1 MTSRER
7 VLALARAPI
16 VAWRLAARGRY
27 DFTYDGMR
35 FRLGRMSAAR
45 RANLVRAGLNLLHRR
60 AKPWSMPLH
69 AQFELAN
76 VCPLQC
82 PVCPTGLRELT
93 RPPAFMDPAL
103 FERAFDEAGPYLLT
117 ASLWGWGEP
126 LLHPQLRRILAAAR
140 RHPVATLLSTNGQP
154 LADAAVIDA
163 ILAHP
168 PTHLIVALDGLTD
181 EANRR
186 YRRGAALAPA
196 IEGVSRLAAAKRA
209 SGQAL
214 PVLHLRYTVMEH
226 NARDVARVADFAR
239 EAGFDGLTMRSL
251 VIAASDAAIRHHAE
265 LAPATPAPTSGP
277 RMTTPAAG
285 FHCLQ
290 PFWFPSVFADGT
302 VVACEQD
309 FNAEA
314 PLGRVTAGTGFRD
327 IWYSPE
333 AAQRRR
339 EAASPG
345 HQAMACC
352 ARCPLASSRTTDLS
366 TPYIDLTG
374 GGTSRILI
382 PPGAV
387 RQAPPLPVTAA
398 NGQRPVHFDHAKNAQ
413 MPRPSVPRPKAM
425 TSVPDV
431 AKRKIQP
438 KSATRFGSG

>member
-7 VLALARAPI
+7 VSAIARAPR

-35 FRLGRMSAAR
+35 FRLARMSAAR
-45 RANLVRAGLNLLHRR
+45 RANLARAGLNLLHRR
-60 AKPWSMPLH
+60 ARPWSMPLH
-69 AQFELAN
+69 AQFELSN
-76 VCPLQC
+76 VCPLHC
-82 PVCPTGLRELT
+82 PVCPTGLGELT

-126 LLHPQLRRILAAAR
+126 LLHPQLSRILAAAR

-154 LADAAVIDA
+154 LADAVVIDA

-181 EANRR
+181 EANQR

-196 IEGVSRLAAAKRA
+196 LEGVSRLAAAKRA
-209 SGQAL
+209 SGRTL
-214 PVLHLRYTVMEH
+214 PVLHLRYTVMAH
-226 NARDVARVADFAR
+226 NARDVARVAGFAR

-265 LAPATPAPTSGP
+265 LAPGTASDRSVPRRTTPAA
-277 RMTTPAAG
+277 PAAG

-314 PLGRVTAGTGFRD
+314 PLGRVTDGARLRD
-327 IWYSPE
+327 IWYSPA

-339 EAASPG
+339 DAASRG
-345 HQAMACC
+345 RHAMACC

-366 TPYIDLTG
+366 SPYIDLRG
-374 GGTSRILI
+374 GGTGRVLI
-382 PPGAV
+382 APGAV
-387 RQAPPLPVTAA
+387 
-398 NGQRPVHFDHAKNAQ
+398 G
-413 MPRPSVPRPKAM
+413 
-425 TSVPDV
+425 
-431 AKRKIQP
+431 
-438 KSATRFGSG
+438 